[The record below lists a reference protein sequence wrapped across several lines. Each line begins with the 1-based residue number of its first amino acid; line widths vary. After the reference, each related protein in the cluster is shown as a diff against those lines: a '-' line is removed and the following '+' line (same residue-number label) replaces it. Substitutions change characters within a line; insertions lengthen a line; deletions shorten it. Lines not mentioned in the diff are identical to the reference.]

1 MSLSTAEN
9 ARELF
14 AREFGGEPDGVWSAP
29 GRVNL
34 IGEHTDYNDGLSL
47 PIALPHRT
55 FAAIRRRVDG
65 RIRITSALRPGEL
78 VEADLAALTPGSG
91 WADYVLGVAWALP
104 ATTGFDVALDSLV
117 PVGAGL
123 SSSAALECAV
133 AVGLAAPDATT
144 DALIR
149 ACVRAENEFVGAP
162 TGSMDQTVSMRGQ
175 AGHALLVDF
184 HDGAL
189 EQIPL
194 DLEALGA
201 RLLVIDTRAAH
212 SLADGEYARRRAE
225 CARAVELA
233 GVPSLREFSGR
244 LDDPL
249 LDARARHVTSE
260 NARVLAFAAELRRP
274 APALPVL
281 GALLDASHDSLRD
294 DYEVSCLELD
304 LAVDAARATGA
315 HGARMT
321 GGGFGGSA
329 IALVDAADVDGV
341 QSAVAQAFG
350 RAGLAEPDFFTAVAA
365 AGARQL

>member
-1 MSLSTAEN
+1 MSAV
-9 ARELF
+9 ELF
-14 AREFGGEPDGVWSAP
+14 TSTFGGEPDGVFSAP

-34 IGEHTDYNDGLSL
+34 IGEHTDYNGGLSL

-55 FAAIRRRVDG
+55 FAALRRRADS
-65 RIRITSALRPGEL
+65 RIRITSTMRPGE
-78 VEADLAALTPGSG
+78 VIEADQASLAPGSG

-104 ATTGFDVALDSLV
+104 ASTGFDVAIDSDV

-133 AVGLAAPDATT
+133 AVGLAGPDIAT
-144 DALIR
+144 DALIA

-162 TGSMDQTVSMRGQ
+162 TGAMDQTISLRGQ

-184 HDGAL
+184 RDGAL

-225 CARAVELA
+225 CARAAALA
-233 GVPSLREFSGR
+233 GVPSLREFSGQ
-244 LDDPL
+244 LEDPVL
-249 LDARARHVTSE
+249 NARARHVTSE
-260 NARVLAFAAELRRP
+260 NARVLDFAAELRNP
-274 APALPVL
+274 APALPAL
-281 GALLDASHDSLRD
+281 GALLNASHDSLRD

-304 LAVDAARATGA
+304 LAVDTARAAGA

-329 IALVDAADVDGV
+329 IALVDAQDIDAVRE
-341 QSAVAQAFG
+341 AVAHAF
-350 RAGLAEPDFFTAVAA
+350 RDAGLTAPAFFTAVAA
-365 AGARQL
+365 DGARRAL